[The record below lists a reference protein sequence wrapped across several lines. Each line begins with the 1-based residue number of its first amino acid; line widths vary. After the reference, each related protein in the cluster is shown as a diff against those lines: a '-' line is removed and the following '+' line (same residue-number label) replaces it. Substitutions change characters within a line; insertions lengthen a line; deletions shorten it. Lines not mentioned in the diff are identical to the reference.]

1 MAVSTN
7 GRRRAFGRRLELR
20 RVAGDGLRS
29 VGARLTRMG
38 DAFYKVPESSAQRAI
53 RYWVGRRGDHTLRL
67 DYDLGRDSL
76 VVDVG
81 GFRGQWASDIYA
93 RFRSRVVV
101 FEPVPEFAI
110 QLAER
115 FAGNDDVEVVPVG
128 LAGRSRREDMLL
140 DEDASSA
147 LLGGGR
153 RVSVD
158 LVAAAPYLEQRCIS
172 AIDLMKVNIEGGEY
186 ELLEH
191 LLDTG
196 WVDRIGHLQI
206 QFHDFV
212 PNADA
217 RTASIRRR
225 LAESHRCDWSCAPF
239 WESWSRDP
247 DRGARARGSDGEPGA

>member
-1 MAVSTN
+1 MSAN
-7 GRRRAFGRRLELR
+7 GRLCAFGRRLELR

-29 VGARLTRMG
+29 VGRLLTRIG
-38 DAFYKVPESSAQRAI
+38 DAIHRVPECPEQRAF
-53 RYWVGRRGDHTLRL
+53 RHWVGRRGDQTLRL
-67 DYDLGRDSL
+67 DYDLGQDSL

-93 RFRSRVVV
+93 RFRSRVIV
-101 FEPVPEFAI
+101 FEPVPDFAS
-110 QLAER
+110 QLEER
-115 FAGNDDVEVVPVG
+115 FADNDEVEVVPAG
-128 LAGRSRREDMLL
+128 LAGWSRRESMLL

-147 LLGGGR
+147 FLGGGR

-158 LVAAAPYLEQRCIS
+158 LLAAASFLEQRRIC

-196 WVDRIGHLQI
+196 WVDRIRHLQI

-212 PNADA
+212 PNADV

-225 LAESHRCDWSCAPF
+225 LAESHRCHWSCAPF

-247 DRGARARGSDGEPGA
+247 DCEPHSGVPAGELES